1 MSVMLNNHFS
11 SIEQVTGAYL
21 KRQEAVKSTDQLK
34 EPSFEQIF
42 KDKAGKAEDGLK
54 FSKHA
59 GSRLEQRNIR
69 LSSEQLSRL
78 NQAAKKAEEKGIRE
92 SLMLMDGMAF
102 IVNVR
107 NNTVVTAMEQDESSE
122 NVFTNIDGAVI
133 A

>member
-21 KRQEAVKSTDQLK
+21 KRQEKVKSTDQPK
-34 EPSFEQIF
+34 DPSFEQIF
-42 KDKAGKAEDGLK
+42 KDKAEGELK

-69 LSSEQLSRL
+69 LSTEQLSRL
-78 NQAAKKAEEKGIRE
+78 NHAARKAEEKGIRE

-107 NNTVVTAMEQDESSE
+107 NNTVVTAMEQDEGSE